1 MPRPGKV
8 WDVKRSIPPT
18 GLRRPVLARTRLKV
32 LPARSPPCGRTTS
45 RLPRHLRDH
54 CLTQAHINPVVK
66 IDVKVV
72 KNDAKR
78 ADAFADPLSIPI
90 TAVTSWPK
98 GRRRGRHGGTVL
110 DNCPRCRHPIRPASP
125 PIGAELSLA
134 LHGARPYPLG
144 GLQHRLSLLL
154 LELCAAGEFPR
165 PWPWLSPSP
174 TQGSFV
180 RISAAVARRVCAGG
194 PCRRA
199 VHSGSGVEGRPH
211 LLHRWAYSI
220 DRPGGRGAA
229 DRLCVGH
236 GDHGLR
242 RAGIGPGV
250 PPPAAARGLPHRHPG
265 QPRRDRHVYPAFIPR
280 HGPGGVGSR
289 GRGGGLGPPLPAP
302 AR

>member
-1 MPRPGKV
+1 M
-8 WDVKRSIPPT
+8 
-18 GLRRPVLARTRLKV
+18 
-32 LPARSPPCGRTTS
+32 
-45 RLPRHLRDH
+45 
-54 CLTQAHINPVVK
+54 
-66 IDVKVV
+66 
-72 KNDAKR
+72 
-78 ADAFADPLSIPI
+78 
-90 TAVTSWPK
+90 
-98 GRRRGRHGGTVL
+98 GGTVL

-199 VHSGSGVEGRPH
+199 VNSGSGVDERHH
-211 LLHRWAYSI
+211 LLHRRADSI
-220 DRPGGRGAA
+220 DCPCGRGAA

-236 GDHGLR
+236 GDHGFR
-242 RAGIGPGV
+242 RAGIGPGG
-250 PPPAAARGLPHRHPG
+250 PPPARARAACRRPGQLVSWSLWLWSPFSLILPGRLTTRFDGSTPAEESRSTSMGCPTRGRMPSAARGAHRIRTWLPTN
-265 QPRRDRHVYPAFIPR
+265 
-280 HGPGGVGSR
+280 
-289 GRGGGLGPPLPAP
+289 
-302 AR
+302 

>member
-1 MPRPGKV
+1 M
-8 WDVKRSIPPT
+8 
-18 GLRRPVLARTRLKV
+18 
-32 LPARSPPCGRTTS
+32 
-45 RLPRHLRDH
+45 
-54 CLTQAHINPVVK
+54 
-66 IDVKVV
+66 
-72 KNDAKR
+72 
-78 ADAFADPLSIPI
+78 
-90 TAVTSWPK
+90 
-98 GRRRGRHGGTVL
+98 GGTVL

-199 VHSGSGVEGRPH
+199 VNSGSGVDERHH
-211 LLHRWAYSI
+211 LLHRRADSI
-220 DRPGGRGAA
+220 DCPCGRGAA

-236 GDHGLR
+236 GDHGFLR
-242 RAGIGPGV
+242 GGN
-250 PPPAAARGLPHRHPG
+250 
-265 QPRRDRHVYPAFIPR
+265 
-280 HGPGGVGSR
+280 GPGGSASCRRSRPTASSSWAASQGSSR
-289 GRGGGLGPPLPAP
+289 LPCFHSS
-302 AR
+302 ARSRWCGVSWSRRVP